1 MIELHSVTKNY
12 GNRCAVHNISFS
24 APSNSVTALIGL
36 NGAGKTTILKAVCS
50 MHYADS
56 GVVLV
61 NGIDAAEN
69 SIANKKQTAFMS
81 ERSAFFPEYTV
92 YEFLC
97 REAAVLF
104 AGSDK
109 TEQKERIVQASRLC
123 GIHNVFSQKIGTLSH
138 GWQRRLA
145 FSRCLLSDPQV
156 LVLDEPA
163 SGLDPRQSAD
173 MRSLIEKL
181 SEHKTVFFST
191 HLIREMETLCSKI
204 VVLHKGSVIFQG
216 SQNELCTLTGE
227 KTLEKSFLNI
237 TSKTQE
243 QAL

>member
-12 GNRCAVHNISFS
+12 GNRCAVRDVSFT
-24 APSNSVTALIGL
+24 APSNAVTALIGL
-36 NGAGKTTILKAVCS
+36 NGAGKTTVLKAVCS
-50 MHYADS
+50 LHCADS
-56 GVVLV
+56 GTVLV

-92 YEFLC
+92 YEFL
-97 REAAVLF
+97 RKEAALLF
-104 AGSDK
+104 VDLDK
-109 TEQKERIVQASRLC
+109 AKQKERITHVARLC
-123 GIHNVFSQKIGTLSH
+123 GIHEVFSQKIGTLSH
-138 GWQRRLA
+138 GWLRRLS

-173 MRSLIEKL
+173 MRALIEKL
-181 SEHKTVFFST
+181 SEHKTILFST

-216 SQNELCTLTGE
+216 SQNELCALTGE
-227 KTLEKSFLNI
+227 KTLEKSFLSI
-237 TSKTQE
+237 TSKIRE

>member
-1 MIELHSVTKNY
+1 
-12 GNRCAVHNISFS
+12 
-24 APSNSVTALIGL
+24 
-36 NGAGKTTILKAVCS
+36 

-109 TEQKERIVQASRLC
+109 TEQKERIAQASRLC
-123 GIHNVFSQKIGTLSH
+123 GIHKVFSQKIGTLSH

-163 SGLDPRQSAD
+163 SGPKCRYALFNRKIKRTQNRFFFHTPYPRNGNTVFKNRSIASRQRYFPRQSKRAVHVN
-173 MRSLIEKL
+173 R
-181 SEHKTVFFST
+181 
-191 HLIREMETLCSKI
+191 
-204 VVLHKGSVIFQG
+204 
-216 SQNELCTLTGE
+216 
-227 KTLEKSFLNI
+227 
-237 TSKTQE
+237 
-243 QAL
+243 